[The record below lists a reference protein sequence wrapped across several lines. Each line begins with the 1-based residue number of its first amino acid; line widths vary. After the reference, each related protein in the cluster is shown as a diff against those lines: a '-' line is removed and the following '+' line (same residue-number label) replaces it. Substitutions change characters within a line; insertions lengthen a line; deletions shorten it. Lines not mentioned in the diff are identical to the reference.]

1 MLVSNRCMCLLP
13 NDWRISCR
21 PSCPRP
27 HQPTLPS
34 SAPSEGAA
42 RVESRAGPACRLHA
56 RVRLRPHYH
65 AVLEAT
71 GSRSATRAPPGSAT
85 LFRGDRRTHRRSHG
99 PAAWSGG
106 EVSARIAPA
115 PRREPSYHV
124 LLRRSPHTTH
134 AHPRMLPV
142 CASHTTGSGALAVS
156 PLASP
161 VPLEG
166 GRALEPA
173 VVEAYGVLDKPECSR
188 VSLTTCASAASDSLA
203 HSLPYVPL
211 NRHRHAALVG
221 DLLGCACRLHALV
234 RHRRTPESQSTPRAR
249 RSPIPDYSPRGPAST
264 GNGRLEATGLRPR
277 SARRRWSIARA
288 IARCH
293 APAF

>member
-1 MLVSNRCMCLLP
+1 MLATSSSDAGVQAILRSDVGPLP

-124 LLRRSPHTTH
+124 LLRRSPRTTH

-188 VSLTTCASAASDSLA
+188 VSLTTCASAAGPQA
-203 HSLPYVPL
+203 
-211 NRHRHAALVG
+211 
-221 DLLGCACRLHALV
+221 
-234 RHRRTPESQSTPRAR
+234 
-249 RSPIPDYSPRGPAST
+249 SPR
-264 GNGRLEATGLRPR
+264 TGLRSTAR
-277 SARRRWSIARA
+277 SRRAVGRA
-288 IARCH
+288 EHR
-293 APAF
+293 APSGPSAACAG